1 MLRIFLDGRIF
12 SQQKSG
18 GISKYWAELIKA
30 FAADHNPQIESVAL
44 RLAKK
49 ADYNIFLPEL
59 KSSIA
64 GSVVH
69 LVSSWNLWLHR
80 DKPSIIHSPYMF
92 SLDMLKSG
100 IRVLTVHDLIHKKV
114 RPQTLRGWLRGK
126 MLDFSLAFAD
136 AYICVSGAT
145 KSELHQFYPETIKKP
160 YRVIYHGINADFA
173 LDSRTRKIQGLPEK
187 YVLFIGQRHGYKN
200 FRILLR
206 ALAGSSA
213 LESLHIVCAGGPN
226 FDQIEQEELQNFGLE
241 SRTTHIAAP
250 TESQLQSL
258 YENGVALAY
267 PSTMEG
273 FGMPILEAMARG
285 CPVICS
291 SESSMGEIAAGLN
304 YSIDPNE
311 TESLREIL
319 KHLLIYG
326 AEPDRIAK
334 GILHARAFS
343 WKVAQNETVAFY
355 TELLELKSAFSR
367 RT

>member
-18 GISKYWAELIKA
+18 GISKYWAELIKT
-30 FAADHNPQIESVAL
+30 FAADRSPQIETVTL
-44 RLAKK
+44 RLRKK

-59 KSSIA
+59 KSSIT

-69 LVSSWNLWLHR
+69 LVSSWSLWLHR

-114 RPQTLRGWLRGK
+114 PSQSFRGWLRGK
-126 MLDFSLAFAD
+126 MLDFSIAFAD
-136 AYICVSGAT
+136 AYICVSEAT
-145 KSELHQFYPETIKKP
+145 KSDLHQFYPETLKKP
-160 YRVIYHGINADFA
+160 HRVIYHGINADFA
-173 LDSRTRKIQGLPEK
+173 LDCRTVKIQGLPEK
-187 YVLFIGQRHGYKN
+187 YVLFIGQRNGYKN
-200 FRILLR
+200 FRILLQ
-206 ALAGSSA
+206 AMAGFSA
-213 LESLHIVCAGGPN
+213 LESLHVVCAGGPI
-226 FDQIEQEELQNFGLE
+226 FDQTEQEELQNFGLK
-241 SRTTHIAAP
+241 SRTTHFAAP
-250 TESQLQSL
+250 TEAQLQSL
-258 YENGVALAY
+258 YENAVALAY

-285 CPVICS
+285 CPVMCS

-304 YSIDPNE
+304 YSINPDE
-311 TESLREIL
+311 SESLREIL
-319 KHLLIYG
+319 KDLLING

-343 WKVAQNETVAFY
+343 WKAAQNETVAFY
-355 TELLELKSAFSR
+355 TELLELKNAFSR